1 MTNEAII
8 ELFVERMNA
17 LDWDGV
23 YALMSDDIVY
33 HNMPFP
39 PLEGLDAVKG
49 FFSAVGNISESD
61 WTIDN
66 IACQGDVV
74 LTERLDNFVLD
85 GAGVSLP
92 VMGIF
97 ELRDGKIC
105 KWREYFDLKTFED
118 QLGRPLG

>member
-1 MTNEAII
+1 MTNETLI

-23 YALMSDDIVY
+23 YAMMRDDIVY

-49 FFSAVGNISESD
+49 FFSGVGEIRDCD
-61 WTIDN
+61 WRIEN

-74 LTERLDNFVLD
+74 QTERLDNFSLD
-85 GAGVSLP
+85 GKAVSLP
-92 VMGIF
+92 VMGVF
-97 ELRDGKIC
+97 ELREGKIS
-105 KWREYFDLKTFED
+105 KWRDYFDLKTFED
-118 QLGRPLG
+118 QLGRPLA